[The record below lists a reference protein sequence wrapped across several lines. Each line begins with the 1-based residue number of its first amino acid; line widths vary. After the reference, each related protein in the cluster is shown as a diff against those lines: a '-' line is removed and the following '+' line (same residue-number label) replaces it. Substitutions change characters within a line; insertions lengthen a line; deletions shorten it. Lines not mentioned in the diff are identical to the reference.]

1 MTVILRWEGSSESTA
16 VLPLCNLGAGGF
28 ILQVTFGGAGGN
40 LVDVTE
46 RAEVESADA
55 GQQ

>member
-1 MTVILRWEGSSESTA
+1 MSLQLFFLSVT
-16 VLPLCNLGAGGF
+16 GAGGF